1 MLNSLNN
8 YIFLT
13 FLTTLAFSDNLILFF
28 ISWVGLNISLYG
40 ILLKSFNS
48 YNIEITLKYFVSGSV
63 ITIFM
68 LFAMLL
74 FFIDYFTFSFDSASY
89 LYFNTSSVIENKINL
104 YYVSKFQK
112 IYYIL
117 IVFALLFKLG
127 SFPFHFYIPEIYEA
141 LDIKKTMLMYTVTL
155 KISIF
160 FTLLKLLSNL
170 WFLNIVIQDILLCS
184 GLGSVFVSSF
194 AILKQ
199 YKLKKFF
206 AYSYLNSIGYVMV
219 CLSLAINSNFGEIS
233 FFTAKVYFFTYML
246 CWVGILDIIKS
257 HSFKNRFGLEEVFYV
272 SDLLYISNGH
282 QKITSS
288 YSNNNTNACLLV
300 LISSLMGLPPMA
312 GFFSKSILF
321 FELSSGGCMGFSFL
335 IILLLTPVVAF
346 GYLKILINIVFNL
359 KKSKIIKSLTNW
371 DSTNIVKNKN
381 IIFYDDC
388 FWELINYKKITTAV
402 IIFPVIFYFFEKTYF
417 FSIINTI

>member
-170 WFLNIVIQDILLCS
+170 
-184 GLGSVFVSSF
+184 
-194 AILKQ
+194 
-199 YKLKKFF
+199 
-206 AYSYLNSIGYVMV
+206 
-219 CLSLAINSNFGEIS
+219 
-233 FFTAKVYFFTYML
+233 
-246 CWVGILDIIKS
+246 
-257 HSFKNRFGLEEVFYV
+257 
-272 SDLLYISNGH
+272 
-282 QKITSS
+282 
-288 YSNNNTNACLLV
+288 
-300 LISSLMGLPPMA
+300 
-312 GFFSKSILF
+312 
-321 FELSSGGCMGFSFL
+321 
-335 IILLLTPVVAF
+335 
-346 GYLKILINIVFNL
+346 
-359 KKSKIIKSLTNW
+359 
-371 DSTNIVKNKN
+371 
-381 IIFYDDC
+381 
-388 FWELINYKKITTAV
+388 
-402 IIFPVIFYFFEKTYF
+402 
-417 FSIINTI
+417 